1 MIVSEL
7 EKWFTVFML
16 KWKSLGKSKQKAVE
30 QILQE
35 CIYLMKEQ
43 LLEYINPQDRS
54 LNLHRLYNIVF
65 YIFNNME

>member
-43 LLEYINPQDRS
+43 ILEYINPQNR
-54 LNLHRLYNIVF
+54 
-65 YIFNNME
+65 